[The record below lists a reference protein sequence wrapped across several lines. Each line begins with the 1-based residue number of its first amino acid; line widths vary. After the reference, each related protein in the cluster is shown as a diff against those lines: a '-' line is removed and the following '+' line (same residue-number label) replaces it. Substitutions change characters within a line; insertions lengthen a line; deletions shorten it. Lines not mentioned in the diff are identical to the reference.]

1 MALEEVSREWLA
13 SQVPNEAPRRV
24 SLVERLPLDR
34 LIELGA
40 AARSARTSAAVSL
53 VIHAQHAGEPVV
65 WIQPEG
71 GSLYPPDLAACGV
84 DLTTLVVVHVPAK
97 SGVRAAGTGG
107 PRTTE
112 KDGAHGLARAAE
124 LLLRSGAFG
133 LVVIDLTAGTPRGD
147 AWQGRLAAMARQH
160 ASRVVILRESSDRSP
175 SLGPMIAMRVHAT
188 REKRAPGRY
197 AVAYRV
203 LKDKTGLTGDPSP
216 DPRRAPT
223 GLS

>member
-1 MALEEVSREWLA
+1 MEEVADGWLA
-13 SQVPNEAPRRV
+13 SQVPEEAPRRPA
-24 SLVERLPLDR
+24 LAERLPLDR

-40 AARSARTSAAVSL
+40 EARSARTSAAVSL
-53 VIHAQHAGEPVV
+53 VIQAQHAGEPVV

-84 DLTTLVVVHVPAK
+84 DLEMLIVVQVPGGAH
-97 SGVRAAGTGG
+97 AAGTGG
-107 PRTTE
+107 PRITE
-112 KDGAHGLARAAE
+112 KAGSHGLARAAE

-133 LVVIDLTAGTPRGD
+133 LVVIDLTAGVPSGD
-147 AWQGRLAAMARQH
+147 AWQGRLASMARQH
-160 ASRVVILRESSDRSP
+160 ASRVVILRESSDRSA

-197 AVAYRV
+197 RVAYRV

-216 DPRRAPT
+216 DTRRAPT
-223 GLS
+223 GLP